1 MPIAIKLGRSTWI
14 RSLDG
19 PKNTY
24 PLRRQILMQSLHS
37 PVQVMGIDAG
47 GTMTDT
53 FFVREDGSFVV
64 GKAQSNPGDESQAI
78 YESSID
84 ALAEWKLKVDDVF
97 PELLTCVYSGTAM
110 LNRVVQ
116 RKGLDVGLM
125 CNRGFEDIHSMG
137 RAAQSYL
144 GYALEERI
152 HLNCHRYDEPLV
164 PLSRTRGVTERT
176 DVQGQV
182 VIPLREDEVRVATRE
197 LVARGSKA
205 IVISLLQS
213 HKNEQS
219 EQRARDIC
227 REELIK
233 IGANIPVF
241 ATVDYYPS
249 RKESHRTNTTILEA
263 YAAEPSRET
272 LKKVSD
278 RFKKHGAKFDLR
290 VMATHGGT
298 IGWKARELARTIVSG
313 PIGGV
318 IGSKFL
324 GEKLGYE
331 NIACSDIGG
340 TSFDMAIITKGN
352 FAIQSDPDMAR
363 LLLSLPLVAMDSV
376 GAGAG
381 SFIRID
387 PYSKAI
393 KLGPDSAG
401 YRVGMCWADSGL
413 DTVSVSDCHVV
424 LGYLNPDNFLGG
436 AIKLDVNRARKYLK
450 EQIADPLGL
459 TVEDA
464 AAGVIEL
471 LDLNLREYMRSVI
484 SAKGYNPADFVCF
497 SYGGAGPVHTYG
509 YTEGLGFKDVVVPA
523 WAAGFSAFGCA
534 CAEYEYRYD
543 KSVDIG
549 VGPKASDAEKVQACK
564 TLTEAWGE
572 LSEKVIE
579 EFVINGFKPED
590 VLLRP
595 GYRMQFMGQ
604 LNDLE
609 INSPITQA
617 STLADW
623 EKMVHAFDQTYA
635 RVYASSAS
643 SPELG
648 FGVTG
653 AIMRGSVISSK
664 PELPEEA
671 DAGPIPPKEAHIGSR
686 PFYRHKKWQDAQI
699 WSMEALK
706 AGNRVVGPAIVESP
720 STTFIV
726 PLGFE
731 TYCDKHRLF
740 HLKEV
745 KQGAQS

>member
-1 MPIAIKLGRSTWI
+1 
-14 RSLDG
+14 
-19 PKNTY
+19 
-24 PLRRQILMQSLHS
+24 MQAQHS

-84 ALAEWKLKVDDVF
+84 ALAEWQRNVDDVF

-137 RAAQSYL
+137 RAVQSYL

-219 EQRARDIC
+219 ELRARDIC
-227 REELIK
+227 REELK
-233 IGANIPVF
+233 KLGADIPVF

-298 IGWKARELARTIVSG
+298 IGWKAKELARTIVSG

-324 GEKLGYE
+324 GEKLGYD

-363 LLLSLPLVAMDSV
+363 LVLSLPLVAMDSV

-459 TVEDA
+459 SVEDA

-509 YTEGLGFKDVVVPA
+509 YTEGLGFKDVIVPA

-549 VGPKASDAEKVQACK
+549 VGPKASDAEKIQACK
-564 TLTEAWGE
+564 TLTEAWAE

-579 EFVINGFKPED
+579 EFIINGFKPED

-609 INSPITQA
+609 INSPITSA

-623 EKMVHAFDQTYA
+623 DKMVHAFDETYA

-653 AIMRGSVISSK
+653 AIMRGSVVSSK
-664 PELPEEA
+664 PELPEEP
-671 DAGPIPPKEAHIGSR
+671 DAGPTPPKEAHIGSR

-745 KQGAQS
+745 K

>member
-1 MPIAIKLGRSTWI
+1 MEA
-14 RSLDG
+14 
-19 PKNTY
+19 
-24 PLRRQILMQSLHS
+24 QHS

-84 ALAEWKLKVDDVF
+84 ALTEWRRNVDDVF

-110 LNRVVQ
+110 LNRVLQ

-182 VIPLREDEVRVATRE
+182 VIPLREEEVRIATQE

-213 HKNEQS
+213 HKNGQS
-219 EQRARDIC
+219 ELRARNIC
-227 REELIK
+227 REELAK
-233 IGANIPVF
+233 IGVDIPVF

-249 RKESHRTNTTILEA
+249 RKETHRTNTTILEA
-263 YAAEPSRET
+263 YAAEPSRAT

-298 IGWKARELARTIVSG
+298 IGWKAKELARTIVSG

-324 GEKLGYE
+324 GGKLGYD

-436 AIKLDVNRARKYLK
+436 AIKLDVERARKHLK

-484 SAKGYNPADFVCF
+484 SAKGYSPADFVCF

-549 VGPKASDAEKVQACK
+549 VGPKATESEKVQACK
-564 TLTEAWGE
+564 TLTEAWAE

-579 EFVINGFKPED
+579 EFINNGFKPED
-590 VLLRP
+590 VLLCP

-609 INSPITQA
+609 INSPITNA
-617 STLADW
+617 ATLADW
-623 EKMVHAFDQTYA
+623 EKMVQVFDETYA
-635 RVYASSAS
+635 RTYASSAS

-653 AIMRGSVISSK
+653 AIMRGSVVSSK
-664 PELPEEA
+664 PELPEEP
-671 DAGPIPPKEAHIGSR
+671 DAGPTPPDEAHIGSR
-686 PFYRHKKWQDAQI
+686 PFYRHKQWQDAQI

-706 AGNRVVGPAIVESP
+706 AGNQVVGPAIIESP

-731 TYCDKHRLF
+731 THCDTHRLF

-745 KQGAQS
+745 KQGKPS

>member
-1 MPIAIKLGRSTWI
+1 
-14 RSLDG
+14 
-19 PKNTY
+19 
-24 PLRRQILMQSLHS
+24 MQAQHS

-84 ALAEWKLKVDDVF
+84 ALAEWQRKGDDVF

-219 EQRARDIC
+219 ELRARDIC
-227 REELIK
+227 REELKK
-233 IGANIPVF
+233 IGAEIPVF

-263 YAAEPSRET
+263 YAAEPSRAT

-298 IGWKARELARTIVSG
+298 IGWKAKELARTIVSG

-324 GEKLGYE
+324 GEKLGYD

-436 AIKLDVNRARKYLK
+436 AIKLDVERARKYLK

-509 YTEGLGFKDVVVPA
+509 YTEGLGFKDVIVPA

-549 VGPKASDAEKVQACK
+549 VGPKATDAEKVQACK
-564 TLTEAWGE
+564 TLTEAWAE

-579 EFVINGFKPED
+579 EFIINGFKPED

-609 INSPITQA
+609 INSPITNA
-617 STLADW
+617 TTLADW
-623 EKMVHAFDQTYA
+623 EKMVHAFDETYA

-664 PELPEEA
+664 PELPEEP
-671 DAGPIPPKEAHIGSR
+671 DAGPTPPKEAHIGSR

-706 AGNRVVGPAIVESP
+706 AGNRVMGPAIVESP

-731 TYCDKHRLF
+731 TYCDTHRLF

-745 KQGAQS
+745 KVVK